1 MKINEFQALSEVEKA
16 LNTPQELF
24 RILFTGKRKGFNPE
38 YRRIEMR
45 PVMVKGG
52 LLISV
57 SKKSETQDFT
67 ENHAV
72 SDVEWRNFWALG
84 FSHILIETSSLS
96 TEYRLIKSGEVIS
109 SSQKINKEINFNH
122 DKKKKRVLDPRDLYL
137 HKVGITD
144 SEGNVK
150 RGMADKLRQ
159 VEEFLRLLEPLITQW
174 RDKNPNNIFT
184 AVDCGSGSGYLTFAL
199 QRYLDSQ
206 GIEHRVLGLEIRPE
220 LVTASNEIAHHL
232 GIENSI
238 EFKEMSIDQYRKMHD
253 SQSGAEEISLLMAL
267 HACDT
272 ATDEALALGIESG
285 ASLIVVSPCCHHDLQ
300 RQITQQMKLSKL
312 QSSSGSGGEMV
323 PIAFSDP
330 AWSTFLADGIV
341 TQRFTDLLTDLI
353 RKEIISSYGYN
364 SEIIEYIGEAHTA
377 RNLMM
382 RSVKRAGKVERENLG
397 EEKSLDS
404 QTSSSAPAS
413 SENYRR
419 LLTLWGVKPALAQML
434 NFH

>member
-1 MKINEFQALSEVEKA
+1 MKINEFQALSEVENA
-16 LNTPQELF
+16 LNAPDELF

-84 FSHILIETSSLS
+84 FSHIVIETSSIS
-96 TEYRLIKSGEVIS
+96 TEYRITKSGEVIT
-109 SSQKINKEINFNH
+109 SSQKISKELNFNH
-122 DKKKKRVLDPRDLYL
+122 DKKKKRILDPRDIYL
-137 HKVGITD
+137 HRVGITD

-174 RDKNPNNIFT
+174 RDKNPNSTLT

-199 QRYLDSQ
+199 QRYLHSQ
-206 GIEHRVLGLEIRPE
+206 GIEHRIIGLEIRPD
-220 LVTASNEIAHHL
+220 LVAASNEIAHHI
-232 GIENSI
+232 GIESSI
-238 EFKEMSIDQYRKMHD
+238 EFKDMSIDQYRKMND

-272 ATDEALALGIESG
+272 ATDEALALGIEGG

-300 RQITQQMKLSKL
+300 KQIAQHIKDYKM
-312 QSSSGSGGEMV
+312 QSTAMFDGRTI
-323 PIAFSDP
+323 PTALSDP
-330 AWSTFLADGIV
+330 AWSTFLSDGIV
-341 TQRFTDLLTDLI
+341 AQRFTDLLTDLI
-353 RKEIISSYGYN
+353 RKEIVNSYGYN
-364 SEIIEYIGEAHTA
+364 SEIIEYIGEEHTA

-382 RSVKRAGKVERENLG
+382 RSVKRAGKPVSHG
-397 EEKSLDS
+397 THEEKNSKIHKNLLI
-404 QTSSSAPAS
+404 TSP
-413 SENYRR
+413 SENYRQ
-419 LLTLWGVKPALAQML
+419 LISLWGVNPALAQML
-434 NFH
+434 NAQ